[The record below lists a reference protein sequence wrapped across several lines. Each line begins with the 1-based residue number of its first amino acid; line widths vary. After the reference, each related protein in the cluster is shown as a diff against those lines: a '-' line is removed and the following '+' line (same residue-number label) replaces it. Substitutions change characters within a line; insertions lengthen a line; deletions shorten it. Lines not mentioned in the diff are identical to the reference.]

1 MRYLVGTCYF
11 LLIVEILVILRSF
24 FYARREKRKTSPTF
38 FPKAAV
44 IAPHYGW
51 DFRTAENVKRVLKQD
66 YAGDHLV
73 YLVTNYVGDAGYDSS
88 YRPLL
93 ELVEGYTNVQVVL
106 APNIIDDN
114 LPRSQKIQN
123 LMSAIELMPNDVEV
137 IAFIDAD
144 AEIRRD
150 WLSQLVQ
157 PRKDPEVGATV
168 GGRFYL
174 VTEENGFLKDLATVT
189 EAAWVNFQLAM
200 QGDHPLTM
208 VWGGSNA
215 IRRKLISQGKV
226 LERWARAA
234 IEDHNLTF
242 AVRSLNQKIHFVPEA
257 ISICHTKHR
266 SWKQVLEFTNR
277 QTIMTYWM
285 RHKIQWAILFMT
297 VVPKTLILFSVPFL
311 ALSMRTTMWL
321 FTLIPFL
328 LLEIYFYRHSFFVLP
343 DEMKHNQQIREN
355 IKRTSFVISISG
367 FVAAVNAV
375 WAIFQNEIVW
385 GNVRYRIL
393 SDTECQVLGRVTNE

>member
-1 MRYLVGTCYF
+1 MRYLVSTCYF

-24 FYARREKRKTSPTF
+24 FYARREKRKTSPAF

-123 LMSAIELMPNDVEV
+123 LMSAIELLPNDVEV

-144 AEIRRD
+144 AEIRSD

-157 PRKDPEVGATV
+157 PLKDPKVGATV

-189 EAAWVNFQLAM
+189 EAAWVNFQLAI

>member
-123 LMSAIELMPNDVEV
+123 LMSAIELLPNDVEV

-144 AEIRRD
+144 AEIRSD

-157 PRKDPEVGATV
+157 PLKDPEVGATV

-311 ALSMRTTMWL
+311 ALSMGTTTWL

>member
-1 MRYLVGTCYF
+1 MLTAF
-11 LLIVEILVILRSF
+11 RSF
-24 FYARREKRKTSPTF
+24 LYARRERKKSPHVF
-38 FPKAAV
+38 FPKAAI

-51 DFRTAENVKRVLKQD
+51 DCRTAENVKRVLEQD
-66 YAGDHLV
+66 YAGEHLV
-73 YLVTNYVGDAGYDSS
+73 YLVTNCVGESDYDSS
-88 YRPLL
+88 YQPLL
-93 ELVEGYTNVQVVL
+93 ELVKGYTNVQVVL

-114 LPRSQKIQN
+114 LPRSQKVQN
-123 LMSAIELMPNDVEV
+123 LMSAIELLPDDIEI

-144 AEIRRD
+144 AEIRSD

-157 PRKDPEVGATV
+157 PLQDPEVGAAV

-174 VTEENGFLKDLATVT
+174 VTGGNNFLKDLASIT
-189 EAAWVNFQLAM
+189 EAAWVNFQLTV

-226 LERWARAA
+226 LERWSHAA

-242 AVRSLNQKIHFVPEA
+242 AVRSLNQRIHFVPDA
-257 ISICHTKHR
+257 ISVCHTKHR
-266 SWKQVLEFTNR
+266 SWKQILEFTNR

-285 RHKIQWAILFMT
+285 RHKMQWAILFIT
-297 VVPKTLILFSVPFL
+297 VVPKALILISVPFL
-311 ALSMRTTMWL
+311 AFSSRAIMWL
-321 FTLIPFL
+321 FSLVPFL
-328 LLEIYFYRHSFFVLP
+328 LLEMYCYRYSFSALP
-343 DEMKHNQQIREN
+343 EEMKRDLQIQEN
-355 IKRTSFVISISG
+355 IKRTSLAILISG
-367 FVAAVNAV
+367 FIAAINAI

>member
-24 FYARREKRKTSPTF
+24 FYARREKRKTPPAF
-38 FPKAAV
+38 FPKVAV

-73 YLVTNYVGDAGYDSS
+73 YLVTNYVGDADYDSS

-106 APNIIDDN
+106 APNIIDDD

-123 LMSAIELMPNDVEV
+123 LMSVIELLPNDIEV

-144 AEIRRD
+144 AEIRSD

-157 PRKDPEVGATV
+157 PLKDPKVGATV

-174 VTEENGFLKDLATVT
+174 VTGKNGFLKDLATVT
-189 EAAWVNFQLAM
+189 EAAWVNFQLAI

-226 LERWARAA
+226 LERWDRAA

-311 ALSMRTTMWL
+311 ALSMRTATWL
-321 FTLIPFL
+321 FSLIPFL
-328 LLEIYFYRHSFFVLP
+328 FLEIYCYRYSFVVLP

-355 IKRTSFVISISG
+355 IKRTSFAIPISG

>member
-24 FYARREKRKTSPTF
+24 FYARREKRKIPPTF

-73 YLVTNYVGDAGYDSS
+73 YLVTNYVGDADCDSS

-123 LMSAIELMPNDVEV
+123 LMSVIELLPNDIEV

-144 AEIRRD
+144 AEIRSD

-157 PRKDPEVGATV
+157 PLKDPKVGATV

-174 VTEENGFLKDLATVT
+174 VTGKNGFLKDLATVT
-189 EAAWVNFQLAM
+189 EAAWVNFQLAI

-226 LERWARAA
+226 LERWDRAA

-242 AVRSLNQKIHFVPEA
+242 AVRSLKQKIHFVPEA

-311 ALSMRTTMWL
+311 ALSMRTATWL
-321 FTLIPFL
+321 FSLIPFL
-328 LLEIYFYRHSFFVLP
+328 FLEIYCYRYSFVVLP

-355 IKRTSFVISISG
+355 IKRTSFAITISG

>member
-73 YLVTNYVGDAGYDSS
+73 YLVTNYVGDADYDSS

-123 LMSAIELMPNDVEV
+123 LMSVIELLPNDIEI

-144 AEIRRD
+144 AEIRSD

-157 PRKDPEVGATV
+157 PLKDPKVGATV

-174 VTEENGFLKDLATVT
+174 VTGKNGFLKDLATVT
-189 EAAWVNFQLAM
+189 EAAWVNFQLAI
-200 QGDHPLTM
+200 QGDHRLTM

-226 LERWARAA
+226 LERWDRAA

-311 ALSMRTTMWL
+311 ALSMRTPMWL

-355 IKRTSFVISISG
+355 IKRTSFAIPISG

>member
-1 MRYLVGTCYF
+1 MRYLIGTCYF
-11 LLIVEILVILRSF
+11 LLIMEILIALRSF
-24 FYARREKRKTSPTF
+24 LYARRERRKVPHVF

-51 DFRTAENVKRVLKQD
+51 DSRTAGNVKRVLEQD
-66 YAGDHLV
+66 YAGEHLV
-73 YLVTNYVGDAGYDSS
+73 YLVTNYVGESDYDSS
-88 YRPLL
+88 YEPLL
-93 ELVEGYTNVQVVL
+93 ELVKGYTNVQVVL
-106 APNIIDDN
+106 APNIIDNN

-123 LMSAIELMPNDVEV
+123 LMSVIELLPDDIEI

-144 AEIRRD
+144 AEIRSD

-157 PRKDPEVGATV
+157 PLKDPRVGATV

-174 VTEENGFLKDLATVT
+174 VTGANNFLKDLASIT
-189 EAAWVNFQLAM
+189 EAAWVNFQLTT

-208 VWGGSNA
+208 IWGGSNA
-215 IRRKLISQGKV
+215 IRRKLIKQGKI
-226 LERWARAA
+226 LERWAHAA

-266 SWKQVLEFTNR
+266 SWKQILEFTNR

-285 RHKIQWAILFMT
+285 RHKIQWAILFIA
-297 VVPKTLILFSVPFL
+297 VVPKTLILMSAPFL
-311 ALSMRTTMWL
+311 AFSTRTVTWL
-321 FTLIPFL
+321 FSLIPFL
-328 LLEIYFYRHSFFVLP
+328 FLEIHCYRHAFSALP
-343 DEMKHNQQIREN
+343 DEMKRNQQIQEN
-355 IKRTSFVISISG
+355 IKRTSFAIPILG
-367 FVAAVNAV
+367 FIAAINAI

-393 SDTECQVLGRVTNE
+393 SDTECQVLGRVTSE

>member
-24 FYARREKRKTSPTF
+24 FYARREKRKTSPAF
-38 FPKAAV
+38 FPKVAV

-73 YLVTNYVGDAGYDSS
+73 YLVTNYVGDADCDSS

-123 LMSAIELMPNDVEV
+123 LMSVIELLPNDIEV

-144 AEIRRD
+144 AEIRSD

-157 PRKDPEVGATV
+157 PLKDPKVGATV

-174 VTEENGFLKDLATVT
+174 VTGKNGFLKDLATVT
-189 EAAWVNFQLAM
+189 EAAWVNFQLAI
-200 QGDHPLTM
+200 QGDHRLTM

-311 ALSMRTTMWL
+311 ALSMRTATWL
-321 FTLIPFL
+321 FSLIPFL
-328 LLEIYFYRHSFFVLP
+328 FLEIYCYRYSFVVLP

-355 IKRTSFVISISG
+355 IKRTSFAIPISG

-393 SDTECQVLGRVTNE
+393 SDTECQVLGRVTKE

>member
-24 FYARREKRKTSPTF
+24 FYARREKRKTPPTF
-38 FPKAAV
+38 FPKVAV

-73 YLVTNYVGDAGYDSS
+73 YLVTNYVGDADYDSS

-123 LMSAIELMPNDVEV
+123 LMSVIELLPNDIEV

-144 AEIRRD
+144 AEIRSD

-157 PRKDPEVGATV
+157 PLKDPKVGATV

-174 VTEENGFLKDLATVT
+174 VTGKNGFLKDLATVT
-189 EAAWVNFQLAM
+189 EAAWVNFQLAI

-226 LERWARAA
+226 LERWDRAA

-285 RHKIQWAILFMT
+285 RHKIQWVILFIT

-311 ALSMRTTMWL
+311 ALAMRTTTWL
-321 FTLIPFL
+321 FSLIPFL
-328 LLEIYFYRHSFFVLP
+328 FLEIYCYRYSFFVLP

-355 IKRTSFVISISG
+355 IKRTSLVIPISG

>member
-24 FYARREKRKTSPTF
+24 FYARREKRKTPPAF

-73 YLVTNYVGDAGYDSS
+73 YLVTNYVGDADCDSS

-123 LMSAIELMPNDVEV
+123 LMSVIELLPNDIEV

-144 AEIRRD
+144 AEIRSD

-157 PRKDPEVGATV
+157 PLKDPKVGATV

-174 VTEENGFLKDLATVT
+174 VTGKNGFLKDLATVT
-189 EAAWVNFQLAM
+189 EAAWVNFQLAI

-226 LERWARAA
+226 LERWDRAA

-311 ALSMRTTMWL
+311 ALSMRTATWL
-321 FTLIPFL
+321 FSLIPFL
-328 LLEIYFYRHSFFVLP
+328 FLEIYCYRYSFVVLP

-355 IKRTSFVISISG
+355 IKRTSFAIPISG

-393 SDTECQVLGRVTNE
+393 SDTECQVLGRVTKE

>member
-24 FYARREKRKTSPTF
+24 FYARREKRKTPPTF

-73 YLVTNYVGDAGYDSS
+73 YLVTNYVGDADYDSS

-123 LMSAIELMPNDVEV
+123 LMSVIELLPNDIEV

-144 AEIRRD
+144 AEIRSN

-157 PRKDPEVGATV
+157 PLKDPKVGATV

-174 VTEENGFLKDLATVT
+174 VTGKNGFLKDLATVT
-189 EAAWVNFQLAM
+189 EAAWVNFQLAI

-257 ISICHTKHR
+257 ISVCHTKQR
-266 SWKQVLEFTNR
+266 SWKQILEFTNR

-285 RHKIQWAILFMT
+285 RHKIQWVILFIT
-297 VVPKTLILFSVPFL
+297 VVPKTLILFSLPFL
-311 ALSMRTTMWL
+311 ALSMRTTTWL
-321 FTLIPFL
+321 FSLIPFV
-328 LLEIYFYRHSFFVLP
+328 LLEVYCYRYSFFVLP

-355 IKRTSFVISISG
+355 IKRTSFVIPISG

-393 SDTECQVLGRVTNE
+393 SDTECQVLGRVTKE

>member
-123 LMSAIELMPNDVEV
+123 LMSAIELLPNDVEV

-144 AEIRRD
+144 AEIRSD

-157 PRKDPEVGATV
+157 PLKDPEVGATV